1 MLKTK
6 AFAIVALSFVASHAT
21 AHSDAVPHFDLDMT
35 SEEIRSVLT
44 QPQYKSR
51 AFMASAVEEAVRVGT
66 RNLDWL
72 KLINASRPADQ
83 QLQLSSPETQR
94 GIPIDAPKVYSDKTV
109 ETDLKAYKLDV
120 PAAMKDIL
128 FGTGALPSAMP
139 VDEEIFLDFS
149 KQINKIYDT
158 AGRWKMMQPYL
169 PALAARKQEDVRGVF
184 YLKKETELAAQLADV
199 QALDPAKVEQLK
211 LWLTNIC
218 YNQTGNENS
227 CLRDVENLISKG
239 QNLNPFYNK
248 YITNAEKL
256 WNGYFEIES
265 KRSDVNWGS
274 ANPMEATVPFLNPKS
289 DEVYDFLKVNIED
302 EWKFEGWQLL
312 VNFVDRAGLNTPYI
326 EFVPGVTANAQ
337 LAGRRIQMDKNMPLT
352 EYSMRWTIRHEF
364 GHTLGF
370 PDCYVEFYDGMQKA
384 MVNYQLDV
392 ENLMC
397 SRKGHIN
404 QLMFNEFK
412 KTYFRN

>member
-1 MLKTK
+1 
-6 AFAIVALSFVASHAT
+6 
-21 AHSDAVPHFDLDMT
+21 
-35 SEEIRSVLT
+35 
-44 QPQYKSR
+44 
-51 AFMASAVEEAVRVGT
+51 
-66 RNLDWL
+66 
-72 KLINASRPADQ
+72 
-83 QLQLSSPETQR
+83 
-94 GIPIDAPKVYSDKTV
+94 
-109 ETDLKAYKLDV
+109 
-120 PAAMKDIL
+120 
-128 FGTGALPSAMP
+128 MP
-139 VDEEIFLDFS
+139 VDEEVFLDFS

-169 PALAARKQEDVRGVF
+169 PALSARKQNDVRGVF

-199 QALDPAKVEQLK
+199 HALDPAKTEQLK

-218 YNQTGNENS
+218 YNQTGNESS
-227 CLRDVENLISKG
+227 CLRDVEKLIADRMD
-239 QNLNPFYNK
+239 LNPFYDK
-248 YITNAEKL
+248 YIRDAENL
-256 WNGYFEIES
+256 WNGYFEI
-265 KRSDVNWGS
+265 KTRRKDVDWGS
-274 ANPMEATVPFLNPKS
+274 ANPMQATVPFLNPKS
-289 DEVYDFLKVNIED
+289 EEVYNFLKINIED

-312 VNFVDRAGLNTPYI
+312 LNFVNRTGLNTPFI

-337 LAGRRIQMDKNMPLT
+337 LAGRRIQMDQNMPLA

-384 MVNYQLDV
+384 MVNYQLDI

-412 KTYFRN
+412 KTYYRN